1 VREIPFSL
9 AKVTSTLS
17 HFEDEFHR
25 LPIGRLL
32 LHVDDIVFVV
42 CGRDVYKSFFIFCF
56 SFLDRIKSLFLCLSL
71 VVPSFPS
78 PPGLVAEDVEKKWW
92 EGLKRRERERGGMDF
107 GYKINWSF
115 HPHLNTPRP
124 PRKKGRKE
132 EEKKNP
138 DFLASSLYCAASSS
152 LFRGAR
158 SISFWQRL
166 ASCAEPT
173 RRL

>member
-1 VREIPFSL
+1 M
-9 AKVTSTLS
+9 
-17 HFEDEFHR
+17 
-25 LPIGRLL
+25 
-32 LHVDDIVFVV
+32 
-42 CGRDVYKSFFIFCF
+42 
-56 SFLDRIKSLFLCLSL
+56 SL

-78 PPGLVAEDVEKKWW
+78 PPGLVAENVENKWW
-92 EGLKRRERERGGMDF
+92 EGLKRREREREGGMDF

-152 LFRGAR
+152 LSLAGRALSRFGNDSRVAPSQLVGYSRLVYTRPSKAKPTNQ
-158 SISFWQRL
+158 SLLTSFGPHTHTHTFPGKSL
-166 ASCAEPT
+166 ASATHERVHCT
-173 RRL
+173 